1 MVLEN
6 KKDMVAM
13 LEKTLE
19 RKLVQ
24 AVKARGGLAPK
35 LVCPGFDGMPDRLLL
50 LPFGRIAFVEVKR
63 PGMRPRRLQIH
74 IHEMLR
80 RLGFLVYVIDDERQI
95 EGVLDEI

>member
-1 MVLEN
+1 
-6 KKDMVAM
+6 M